1 MCTHCHKAPGCCLGW
16 VSRAEQPGCC
26 RVKGFRGDLGVPVVL
41 RVVQGGLPGEH
52 EQHVDEHD
60 RCGRIAVAAAGIGD
74 GQIAQA
80 ADVAVG
86 TVYRRFPDKESL
98 VWALFAGQVDA
109 AASSAHRA
117 LEVEDPWQALTGF
130 LADVL
135 GALAESRGLRELSAG
150 SSHGRA
156 LAAYAREQ
164 IAPAV
169 TELVRRGHAAEVLRE
184 EVTEQDLAM
193 IPVMVGAVIRATA
206 EVRPEQWRRMLAI
219 VLDGLRPGHP
229 RPLPG
234 HALNDPQVEQIIGG
248 Q

>member
-1 MCTHCHKAPGCCLGW
+1 M
-16 VSRAEQPGCC
+16 RRDAERNRQ
-26 RVKGFRGDLGVPVVL
+26 
-41 RVVQGGLPGEH
+41 
-52 EQHVDEHD
+52 
-60 RCGRIAVAAAGIGD
+60 RILAAASTLIAERGLEVSHD
-74 GQIAQA
+74 QIAQA

-109 AASSAHRA
+109 AASSARRA

-130 LADVL
+130 LAEVL
-135 GALAESRGLRELSAG
+135 GALSGSRGLRELSAG

-169 TELVRRGHAAEVLRE
+169 TELVRRGHAAGVLRE

-206 EVRPEQWRRMLAI
+206 DVRPEQWRRMLAI
-219 VLDGLRPGHP
+219 VLDGLRSGHP

-234 HALNDPQVEQIIGG
+234 QALNDPQVEQIIGG

>member
-1 MCTHCHKAPGCCLGW
+1 MET
-16 VSRAEQPGCC
+16 
-26 RVKGFRGDLGVPVVL
+26 
-41 RVVQGGLPGEH
+41 GGLPLRRDAERNR
-52 EQHVDEHD
+52 Q
-60 RCGRIAVAAAGIGD
+60 RILAAASALIAERGLEVSHD
-74 GQIAQA
+74 QIAQA

-109 AASSAHRA
+109 AASSAYRA
-117 LEVEDPWQALTGF
+117 LEIEDPWQALTEF

-135 GALAESRGLRELSAG
+135 GTLSGSRGLRELSAG
-150 SSHGRA
+150 SRHGRS

-169 TELVRRGHAAEVLRE
+169 TELVRRGHAAGVLRE

-206 EVRPEQWRRMLAI
+206 DVRPEQWRRMLAI

-234 HALNDPQVEQIIGG
+234 QALNDPQVERIISG